1 MSFQQIETAT
11 QYLDTMPKLTSK
23 SASKPTTKAS
33 RAEAKQASR
42 EALIKSAMELMPEKG
57 IDVSLDELCAHA
69 GYTRG
74 AFYVHFKNRDE
85 LTLEVMTINGEN
97 WLNSIFKPQP
107 DGEAEDLMTMVQ
119 RFLTEMV
126 SGTYPI
132 TQKAGLRP
140 HQLLEACARSE
151 PIKKRY
157 LELVSDSIHRLTANV
172 SQSQSKQQLDQSM
185 DPEQIASLLLGLAIG
200 VHTMYDLDYPIDF
213 AKGSM
218 ALLQLLAK

>member
-1 MSFQQIETAT
+1 MRCDFRYNVISAKRNSK
-11 QYLDTMPKLTSK
+11 TMPK
-23 SASKPTTKAS
+23 PS

-42 EALIKSAMELMPEKG
+42 DALIKSAMELMPEKG

-97 WLNSIFKPQP
+97 WLNSIFRPQE
-107 DGEAEDLMTMVQ
+107 DGEAEDLLTMVQ

-140 HQLLEACARSE
+140 HQLLEACARNE
-151 PIKKRY
+151 AIKKRY
-157 LELVSDSIHRLTANV
+157 LELVSDSIRRLTANV
-172 SQSQSKQQLDQSM
+172 QRSQNQQQLNQNI

-218 ALLQLLAK
+218 TLLQLLAK

>member
-1 MSFQQIETAT
+1 
-11 QYLDTMPKLTSK
+11 MPKT
-23 SASKPTTKAS
+23 S

-42 EALIKSAMELMPEKG
+42 DALIKSAMELMPEKG
-57 IDVSLDELCAHA
+57 IDVSLDELCTHA

-97 WLNSIFKPQP
+97 WLNSIFRPQE
-107 DGEAEDLMTMVQ
+107 DGEAEDLLTMVQ

-140 HQLLEACARSE
+140 HQLLEACARNE
-151 PIKKRY
+151 AIKKRY
-157 LELVSDSIHRLTANV
+157 LELVSDSIRRLTANV
-172 SQSQSKQQLDQSM
+172 QRSQDQQQLNQNI

-218 ALLQLLAK
+218 TLLQLLAK

>member
-1 MSFQQIETAT
+1 MT
-11 QYLDTMPKLTSK
+11 
-23 SASKPTTKAS
+23 KPS

-42 EALIKSAMELMPEKG
+42 EALIKSAMALMPEKG

-97 WLNSIFKPQP
+97 WLSSVFRPQP

-132 TQKAGLRP
+132 SQEAGLRP

-151 PIKKRY
+151 PIKQRY
-157 LELVSDSIHRLTANV
+157 LELVTDSICRLTANV
-172 SQSQSKQQLDQSM
+172 KQSQDKKMLNVGI
-185 DPEQIASLLLGLAIG
+185 DPEQIASLLLALAIG

-213 AKGSM
+213 SKGSM
-218 ALLQLLAK
+218 TLLQLLAK

>member
-1 MSFQQIETAT
+1 MGYNVISISQFESA
-11 QYLDTMPKLTSK
+11 MP
-23 SASKPTTKAS
+23 KAS
-33 RAEAKQASR
+33 RAAAKQASR
-42 EALIKSAMELMPEKG
+42 EALIQSAMELMPEKG

-74 AFYVHFKNRDE
+74 AFYVHFKSRDE

-97 WLNSIFKPQP
+97 WLNSIFQPQA

-119 RFLTEMV
+119 RFLSEMV

-151 PIKKRY
+151 AIKQRY
-157 LELVSDSIHRLTANV
+157 LELVTDSIRRLSTNVKKSQEKKQLQANI
-172 SQSQSKQQLDQSM
+172 
-185 DPEQIASLLLGLAIG
+185 DPEQVASLLLGLAIG

-218 ALLQLLAK
+218 ALLQLMSSAN

>member
-1 MSFQQIETAT
+1 
-11 QYLDTMPKLTSK
+11 MPK
-23 SASKPTTKAS
+23 PS

-42 EALIKSAMELMPEKG
+42 DALIKSAMELMPEKG
-57 IDVSLDELCAHA
+57 INVSLDELCAHA

-74 AFYVHFKNRDE
+74 AFYVHFKSRDE

-97 WLNSIFKPQP
+97 WLNSIFRPQD
-107 DGEAEDLMTMVQ
+107 DGEAEDLLTMVQ

-140 HQLLEACARSE
+140 HQLLEACARNE
-151 PIKKRY
+151 AIKKRY
-157 LELVSDSIHRLTANV
+157 LELVSDSIRRLTTNV
-172 SQSQSKQQLDQSM
+172 QRSQNLQQLNQTI

-218 ALLQLLAK
+218 TLLQLLAK

>member
-1 MSFQQIETAT
+1 M
-11 QYLDTMPKLTSK
+11 
-23 SASKPTTKAS
+23 TKTS
-33 RAEAKQASR
+33 RAAAKQASR
-42 EALIKSAMELMPEKG
+42 EALIQSAMDLMPEKG

-85 LTLEVMTINGEN
+85 LTLEVITINGKR
-97 WLNSIFKPQP
+97 WLDSIFRPQE

-119 RFLTEMV
+119 RFLSEMV

-151 PIKKRY
+151 PIKQRY
-157 LELVSDSIHRLTANV
+157 LELVTESIGRLTANV
-172 SQSQSKQQLDQSM
+172 SQSQAKQQLNQTI
-185 DPEQIASLLLGLAIG
+185 DPEQIASLLLALAVG

-213 AKGSM
+213 SKGSM
-218 ALLQLLAK
+218 ALMQLMSNK

>member
-1 MSFQQIETAT
+1 
-11 QYLDTMPKLTSK
+11 MPK
-23 SASKPTTKAS
+23 PS

-42 EALIKSAMELMPEKG
+42 DALIKSAMELMPEKG
-57 IDVSLDELCAHA
+57 INVSLDELCAHA

-85 LTLEVMTINGEN
+85 LTLEVMTINGDN
-97 WLNSIFKPQP
+97 WLNSIFRPQD
-107 DGEAEDLMTMVQ
+107 DGEAEDLLTMVQ

-140 HQLLEACARSE
+140 HQLLEACARNE
-151 PIKKRY
+151 AIKKRY
-157 LELVSDSIHRLTANV
+157 LELVSDSIRRLTTNV
-172 SQSQSKQQLDQSM
+172 QRSQNLQQLNQTI

-218 ALLQLLAK
+218 TLLQLLAK

>member
-1 MSFQQIETAT
+1 
-11 QYLDTMPKLTSK
+11 MPK
-23 SASKPTTKAS
+23 PS

-42 EALIKSAMELMPEKG
+42 DALIKSAMELMPEKG
-57 IDVSLDELCAHA
+57 INVSLDELCAHA

-97 WLNSIFKPQP
+97 WLNSIFRPQD
-107 DGEAEDLMTMVQ
+107 DGEAEDLLTMVQ

-140 HQLLEACARSE
+140 HQLLEACARNE
-151 PIKKRY
+151 AIKKRY
-157 LELVSDSIHRLTANV
+157 LELVSDSIRRLTTNV
-172 SQSQSKQQLDQSM
+172 QRSQNLQQLNQTI

-218 ALLQLLAK
+218 TLLQLLAK

>member
-1 MSFQQIETAT
+1 
-11 QYLDTMPKLTSK
+11 MPK
-23 SASKPTTKAS
+23 PS

-42 EALIKSAMELMPEKG
+42 DALIKSAMELMPEKG

-97 WLNSIFKPQP
+97 WLNSIFRPQE
-107 DGEAEDLMTMVQ
+107 DGEAEDLFTMVQ

-140 HQLLEACARSE
+140 HQLLAACARNE
-151 PIKKRY
+151 AIKKRY
-157 LELVSDSIHRLTANV
+157 LELVSDSIRRLTTNV
-172 SQSQSKQQLDQSM
+172 QRSQNQQQLNQNI

-218 ALLQLLAK
+218 TLLQLLAK